1 MPGPDRHHHDRRP
14 SSLWPEAWHRW
25 RWEAVARRIFDESQK
40 LTTASDE
47 ELRQRTRRCRGLVKL
62 ASSDEAATIEVFAL
76 VREISGRVHGIRH
89 HPVQILG
96 ALAMSHGWI
105 AEMRTGEGKTLTS
118 LMTVTLLALRH
129 RGCHVFTANDYL
141 AARDCEF
148 ARPVLDWFGLTA
160 TVLHGELSAPER
172 ADCYRADVTYG
183 SEKEFGFDF
192 LRDRLSSIA
201 APGDEE
207 APDEI
212 TVVPSLRRRDGRGD
226 DVHEANVQTVDRS
239 TQHVPPTERRDY
251 GIRPANRDTTLKLQ
265 DGHPCAVI
273 DEADSIL
280 IDQASTPMIISCP
293 QPPSADD
300 IELLHWC
307 ERISEGLTAAA
318 DFSLDPRL
326 QSARLTQRGCR
337 KLRLTVKPTPVGR
350 LPVESVLTQVER
362 ALAARHFFRENR
374 EYLVIEERLEII
386 DQGTGRVLPGRKWRD
401 GLQQAIELRAGLPPS
416 DASGSAARV
425 TLQSYLRNY
434 QFLCGMTGTA
444 AEARSELKSTY
455 GLRVMSIATHHPC
468 RLVQLPTRIFADGQQ
483 KWSALFADL
492 ERLARSGRAVLVGTT
507 SIAASDQCAAELRGR
522 GLDVQVLH
530 AKHHREEAEIIRL
543 AGQPGRITVATNMA
557 GRGTDIQLHPD
568 VRAAGGLHVILSEMN
583 RSARIDRQ
591 LAGRAGRQGDP
602 GSYQVFVSLDDELLS
617 ILGAPRV
624 SRWKTRAQCRR
635 ENELNARWISVFA
648 RAQRLFERRSEQERS
663 QLLVRERQQWET
675 LLPLGLD
682 PYIELPTDV

>member
-1 MPGPDRHHHDRRP
+1 MSGPARQHHDRRP
-14 SSLWPEAWHRW
+14 SSRWPEAWHRW
-25 RWEAVARRIFDESQK
+25 RWEVVARRIFAESQK

-47 ELRQRTRRCRGLVKL
+47 QLQQQARRCRGLVKL
-62 ASSDEAATIEVFAL
+62 ATSDEAATVEVFAL

-141 AARDCEF
+141 ATRDCEF

-160 TVLHGELSAPER
+160 TVLHGELPVQDR
-172 ADCYRADVTYG
+172 AACYRADVTYG

-201 APGDEE
+201 APGGEG
-207 APDEI
+207 
-212 TVVPSLRRRDGRGD
+212 VS
-226 DVHEANVQTVDRS
+226 ANCETS
-239 TQHVPPTERRDY
+239 
-251 GIRPANRDTTLKLQ
+251 LKLQ

-280 IDQASTPMIISCP
+280 IDQTSTPMIISCP

-300 IELLHWC
+300 LELLHWC

-326 QSARLTQRGCR
+326 QSARLTHGGCR

-350 LPVESVLTQVER
+350 LPVESVFTQVER
-362 ALAARHFFRENR
+362 ALAARHFFRENL
-374 EYLVIEERLEII
+374 EYLVIDERLEIL

-401 GLQQAIELRAGLPPS
+401 GLQQAIELRAGLSPS

-434 QFLCGMTGTA
+434 RVLCGMTGTA
-444 AEARSELKSTY
+444 AEARSELKSTF
-455 GLRVMSIATHHPC
+455 GLRVMSIATHHPN
-468 RLVQLPTRIFADGQQ
+468 RLLQLPPRIFTSSQQ
-483 KWSALFADL
+483 KWSALFAEL
-492 ERLARSGRAVLVGTT
+492 ERIALSGRAALIGTT
-507 SIAASDQCAAELRGR
+507 SIAASEQCAAELRRR

-568 VRAAGGLHVILSEMN
+568 VRAVGGLHVILSEMS
-583 RSARIDRQ
+583 RSTRIDRQ

-602 GSYQVFVSLDDELLS
+602 GSYQIFVSLDDELLS
-617 ILGAPRV
+617 ILGVPRV
-624 SRWKTRAQCRR
+624 SRWKTRTQRR
-635 ENELNARWISVFA
+635 PAGELHRGWISVFTQ
-648 RAQRLFERRSEQERS
+648 AQRLFERRGAQERN
-663 QLLVRERQQWET
+663 QLLIREQQQWET
-675 LLPLGLD
+675 MRPLGLD

>member
-1 MPGPDRHHHDRRP
+1 MSGPDRQHHDRRP

-25 RWEAVARRIFDESQK
+25 RWNAVARRIFDESQK
-40 LTTASDE
+40 LTTVSDE
-47 ELRQRTRRCRGLVKL
+47 QLQQQARRCRGLVKL
-62 ASSDEAATIEVFAL
+62 AASGDAATVEVFAL
-76 VREISGRVHGIRH
+76 VREISGRVHGVRH

-118 LMTVTLLALRH
+118 LMTVALLALRH

-160 TVLHGELSAPER
+160 TVLHGELSVQDR
-172 ADCYRADVTYG
+172 AACYRADVTYG

-192 LRDRLSSIA
+192 LRDRLGSIA
-201 APGDEE
+201 APGD
-207 APDEI
+207 
-212 TVVPSLRRRDGRGD
+212 DG
-226 DVHEANVQTVDRS
+226 VS
-239 TQHVPPTERRDY
+239 
-251 GIRPANRDTTLKLQ
+251 ANRVTSSKLQ

-280 IDQASTPMIISCP
+280 IDQACTPMIISCP
-293 QPPSADD
+293 QPPSTDD

-326 QSARLTQRGCR
+326 QSARLTQGGCR

-350 LPVESVLTQVER
+350 LPVESVFTQVER

-374 EYLVIEERLEII
+374 EYLVIDERLEIL

-401 GLQQAIELRAGLPPS
+401 GLQQAIELRAGLAPS
-416 DASGSAARV
+416 DASGSAARI

-434 QFLCGMTGTA
+434 RVLCGMTGTA

-455 GLRVMSIATHHPC
+455 GLRVMSIATHHPG
-468 RLVQLPTRIFADGQQ
+468 RLLRLPPRLFADSPQ
-483 KWSALFADL
+483 KWSALLDEL
-492 ERLARSGRAVLVGTT
+492 ERIALSGRAVLVGTA
-507 SIAASDQCAAELRGR
+507 SIAASEHCAAELRGR

-530 AKHHREEAEIIRL
+530 AKHHREEAEIIRQ

-583 RSARIDRQ
+583 CSARIDRQ

-617 ILGAPRV
+617 ILDAQRV
-624 SRWKTRAQCRR
+624 ARWKTRAQHRPAG
-635 ENELNARWISVFA
+635 ELDIRWLSVFTQ
-648 RAQRLFERRSEQERS
+648 AQRLFERRGVHERNRLLIREQ
-663 QLLVRERQQWET
+663 QQRETMR
-675 LLPLGLD
+675 PLGLD

>member
-1 MPGPDRHHHDRRP
+1 MSGPARQHHDRRP
-14 SSLWPEAWHRW
+14 SSRWPEAWHRW
-25 RWEAVARRIFDESQK
+25 RWEVVARRIFAESQK

-47 ELRQRTRRCRGLVKL
+47 QLQQQARRCRGLVKL
-62 ASSDEAATIEVFAL
+62 ATSDEAATVEVFAL

-141 AARDCEF
+141 ATRDCEF

-160 TVLHGELSAPER
+160 TVLHGELPVQDR
-172 ADCYRADVTYG
+172 AACYRADVTYG

-201 APGDEE
+201 APGGEG
-207 APDEI
+207 
-212 TVVPSLRRRDGRGD
+212 VS
-226 DVHEANVQTVDRS
+226 ANCETS
-239 TQHVPPTERRDY
+239 
-251 GIRPANRDTTLKLQ
+251 LKLQ
-265 DGHPCAVI
+265 DGHSCAVI

-280 IDQASTPMIISCP
+280 IDQTSTPMIISCP

-300 IELLHWC
+300 LELLHWC

-326 QSARLTQRGCR
+326 QSARLTHGGCR

-350 LPVESVLTQVER
+350 LPVESVFTQVER
-362 ALAARHFFRENR
+362 ALAARHFFRENL
-374 EYLVIEERLEII
+374 EYLVIDERLEIL

-401 GLQQAIELRAGLPPS
+401 GLQQAIELRAGLSPS

-434 QFLCGMTGTA
+434 RVLCGMTGTA
-444 AEARSELKSTY
+444 AEARSELKSTF
-455 GLRVMSIATHHPC
+455 GLRVMSIATHHPN
-468 RLVQLPTRIFADGQQ
+468 RLLQLPPRIFTSSQQ
-483 KWSALFADL
+483 KWSALFAEL
-492 ERLARSGRAVLVGTT
+492 ERIALSGRAALIGTT
-507 SIAASDQCAAELRGR
+507 SIAASEQCAAELRRR

-568 VRAAGGLHVILSEMN
+568 VRAVGGLHVILSEMS
-583 RSARIDRQ
+583 RSTRIDRQ

-602 GSYQVFVSLDDELLS
+602 GSYQIFVSLDDELLS
-617 ILGAPRV
+617 ILGVPRV
-624 SRWKTRAQCRR
+624 SRWKTRTQRR
-635 ENELNARWISVFA
+635 PAGELHRGWISVFTQ
-648 RAQRLFERRSEQERS
+648 AQRLFERRGAQERN
-663 QLLVRERQQWET
+663 QLLIREQQQWET
-675 LLPLGLD
+675 MRPLGLD

>member
-1 MPGPDRHHHDRRP
+1 MRSPHKHNPDRRV
-14 SSLWPEAWHRW
+14 SSILPPGWHRW
-25 RWEAVARRIFDESQK
+25 RWEAVARRVWDESQK
-40 LTTASDE
+40 LMTTSAVD
-47 ELRQRTRRCRGLVKL
+47 LQQRARLCRGQVKL
-62 ASSDEAATIEVFAL
+62 ATVDEPVIVEVFAL

-118 LMTVTLLALRH
+118 LMTVTLLALRN
-129 RGCHVFTANDYL
+129 RGCHVLTANDYL

-148 ARPVLDWFGLTA
+148 AKPVLDWFGLTA
-160 TVLHGELSAPER
+160 TVLHAELPAQER
-172 ADCYRADVTYG
+172 AACYRADVTYG

-201 APGDEE
+201 APGDE
-207 APDEI
+207 
-212 TVVPSLRRRDGRGD
+212 GR
-226 DVHEANVQTVDRS
+226 S
-239 TQHVPPTERRDY
+239 
-251 GIRPANRDTTLKLQ
+251 ANRDTNSKIQ
-265 DGHPCAVI
+265 DGHVCALI

-300 IELLHWC
+300 LELLHWC
-307 ERISEGLTAAA
+307 EHFSGTLTAAT
-318 DFSLDPRL
+318 DFALDPRL
-326 QSARLTQRGCR
+326 QAARLTHRGCR

-350 LPVESVLTQVER
+350 LPVESVFTQVER

-416 DASGSAARV
+416 DACGSAARV

-434 QFLCGMTGTA
+434 RFLCGMTGTA
-444 AEARSELKSTY
+444 AEARSELRNTY
-455 GLRVMSIATHHPC
+455 GLRVMSIATHQPC
-468 RLVQLPTRIFADGQQ
+468 RLLQLPTRIYASSQQ
-483 KWSALFADL
+483 KWSVLIAEL
-492 ERLARSGRAVLVGTT
+492 ERIALSGRAVLVGTT
-507 SIAASDQCAAELRGR
+507 SIVASEQCAAELRQR

-530 AKHHREEAEIIRL
+530 AKHHREESEIVRL

-568 VRAAGGLHVILSEMN
+568 VRAAGGLHVMLSEMN

-591 LAGRAGRQGDP
+591 LAGRAARQGDP
-602 GSYQVFVSLDDELLS
+602 GSYQIFVSLEDELLT
-617 ILGAPRV
+617 ILGAKRV
-624 SRWKTRAQCRR
+624 SQWKNLARRSRA
-635 ENELNARWISVFA
+635 EELPRNWISHFA
-648 RAQRLFERRSEQERS
+648 RAQRLFERRSEQERN
-663 QLLVRERQQWET
+663 QLLVREQKQWET
-675 LLPLGLD
+675 MLPLGLD

>member
-1 MPGPDRHHHDRRP
+1 MSGPDRQHHDRRP

-25 RWEAVARRIFDESQK
+25 RWNAVARRIFDESQK
-40 LTTASDE
+40 LTTVSDE
-47 ELRQRTRRCRGLVKL
+47 QLQQQARRCRGLVKL
-62 ASSDEAATIEVFAL
+62 AASDDAATVEVFAL
-76 VREISGRVHGIRH
+76 VREISGRVHGVRH

-105 AEMRTGEGKTLTS
+105 AEMRTGERKTLTS
-118 LMTVTLLALRH
+118 LMTVALLALRH

-148 ARPVLDWFGLTA
+148 ARPVLDWFGLSA
-160 TVLHGELSAPER
+160 MVLHGELSAPDR
-172 ADCYRADVTYG
+172 AACYRADVTYG

-192 LRDRLSSIA
+192 LRDRLGSIA
-201 APGDEE
+201 APGD
-207 APDEI
+207 
-212 TVVPSLRRRDGRGD
+212 DG
-226 DVHEANVQTVDRS
+226 VS
-239 TQHVPPTERRDY
+239 
-251 GIRPANRDTTLKLQ
+251 ANRDTSSKLQ

-326 QSARLTQRGCR
+326 QSARLTQGGCR

-350 LPVESVLTQVER
+350 LPVESVFTQVER

-374 EYLVIEERLEII
+374 EYLVIDERLEIL

-401 GLQQAIELRAGLPPS
+401 GLQQAIELRAGLAPS
-416 DASGSAARV
+416 DASGSAARI

-434 QFLCGMTGTA
+434 RVLCGMTGTA

-455 GLRVMSIATHHPC
+455 GLRVMSIATHHPS
-468 RLVQLPTRIFADGQQ
+468 RLLRLPPRLFADSPQ
-483 KWSALFADL
+483 KWSALLDEL
-492 ERLARSGRAVLVGTT
+492 ERIALSGRAVLVGTA
-507 SIAASDQCAAELRGR
+507 SIAASEHCAAELRGR

-530 AKHHREEAEIIRL
+530 AKHHREEAEIIRQ

-583 RSARIDRQ
+583 CSARIDRQ

-617 ILGAPRV
+617 ILDAQRV
-624 SRWKTRAQCRR
+624 ARWKTRAQRR
-635 ENELNARWISVFA
+635 PAGELDIRWLSVFTQ
-648 RAQRLFERRSEQERS
+648 AQRLFERRGVHERNRLLIREQ
-663 QLLVRERQQWET
+663 QQWET
-675 LLPLGLD
+675 MRPLGLD

>member
-1 MPGPDRHHHDRRP
+1 MSGPDRHPHDRRP

-40 LTTASDE
+40 LTSASDE
-47 ELRQRTRRCRGLVKL
+47 QLLQRARHCRGLVKL
-62 ASSDEAATIEVFAL
+62 TTSDNAATVEVFAL

-96 ALAMSHGWI
+96 ALAMSHGWV

-148 ARPVLDWFGLTA
+148 AKPVLDWFGLSA
-160 TVLHGELSAPER
+160 TVLHGELSAQDR
-172 ADCYRADVTYG
+172 VACYRADVTYG

-192 LRDRLSSIA
+192 LRDRLGSIA
-201 APGDEE
+201 APGDED
-207 APDEI
+207 APDET
-212 TVVPSLRRRDGRGD
+212 TVVPSLRRRDGRGV
-226 DVHEANVQTVDRS
+226 DVHTVEPS
-239 TQHVPPTERRDY
+239 SQHVPSAERRDY
-251 GIRPANRDTTLKLQ
+251 SNRSANHETGPKLQ
-265 DGHPCAVI
+265 DGHACAVI

-293 QPPSADD
+293 QPPSTDD

-307 ERISEGLTAAA
+307 EYISDGLTAAA

-350 LPVESVLTQVER
+350 LPVESVFTQVER

-374 EYLVIEERLEII
+374 EYLVIGERLEII

-401 GLQQAIELRAGLPPS
+401 GLHQAIELRAGLAPS
-416 DASGSAARV
+416 DASGSAARI

-434 QFLCGMTGTA
+434 RVLCGMTGTA
-444 AEARSELKSTY
+444 AEARAELKSTY
-455 GLRVMSIATHHPC
+455 GLRVMSIATHHPS
-468 RLVQLPTRIFADGQQ
+468 RLLQLPPRIFTSSPQ
-483 KWSALFADL
+483 KWSALIAEL
-492 ERLARSGRAVLVGTT
+492 ERIARSGRAALVGTT
-507 SIAASDQCAAELRGR
+507 SIAASEQCAAELRGR

-602 GSYQVFVSLDDELLS
+602 GSYQIFVSLDDELLS

-624 SRWKTRAQCRR
+624 SRWKTRTQRR
-635 ENELNARWISVFA
+635 PMGELDASWISVFTQ
-648 RAQRLFERRSEQERS
+648 AQLLFERRGAQERS
-663 QLLVRERQQWET
+663 QLLIREQQQWET
-675 LLPLGLD
+675 MRPLGLD

>member
-1 MPGPDRHHHDRRP
+1 MSGPARQHHDRRP
-14 SSLWPEAWHRW
+14 SSRWPEAWHRW
-25 RWEAVARRIFDESQK
+25 RWEVVARRIFAESQK

-47 ELRQRTRRCRGLVKL
+47 QLQQQARRCRGLVKL
-62 ASSDEAATIEVFAL
+62 ATSDEAATVEVFAL

-141 AARDCEF
+141 ATRDCEF

-160 TVLHGELSAPER
+160 MVLHGELPVQDR
-172 ADCYRADVTYG
+172 AACYRADVTYG

-201 APGDEE
+201 APGGEG
-207 APDEI
+207 
-212 TVVPSLRRRDGRGD
+212 VS
-226 DVHEANVQTVDRS
+226 ANCETS
-239 TQHVPPTERRDY
+239 
-251 GIRPANRDTTLKLQ
+251 LKLQ

-280 IDQASTPMIISCP
+280 IDQTSTPMIISCP

-300 IELLHWC
+300 LELLHWC

-326 QSARLTQRGCR
+326 QSARLTHGGCR

-350 LPVESVLTQVER
+350 LPVESVFTQVER
-362 ALAARHFFRENR
+362 ALAARHFFRENL
-374 EYLVIEERLEII
+374 EYLVIDERLEIL

-401 GLQQAIELRAGLPPS
+401 GLQQAIELRAGLSPS

-434 QFLCGMTGTA
+434 RVLCGMTGTA
-444 AEARSELKSTY
+444 AEARSELKSTF
-455 GLRVMSIATHHPC
+455 GLRVMSIATHHPN
-468 RLVQLPTRIFADGQQ
+468 RLLQLPPRIFTSSQQ
-483 KWSALFADL
+483 KWSALFAEL
-492 ERLARSGRAVLVGTT
+492 ERIALSGRAALIGTT
-507 SIAASDQCAAELRGR
+507 SIAASEQCAAELRRR

-568 VRAAGGLHVILSEMN
+568 VRAVGGLHVILSEMS
-583 RSARIDRQ
+583 RSTRIDRQ

-602 GSYQVFVSLDDELLS
+602 GSYQIFVSLDDELLS
-617 ILGAPRV
+617 ILGVPRV
-624 SRWKTRAQCRR
+624 SRWKTRTQRR
-635 ENELNARWISVFA
+635 PAGELHRGWISVFTQ
-648 RAQRLFERRSEQERS
+648 AQRLFERRGAQERN
-663 QLLVRERQQWET
+663 QLLIREQQQWET
-675 LLPLGLD
+675 MRPLGLD

>member
-1 MPGPDRHHHDRRP
+1 MSLPVRHPHDRRP
-14 SSLWPEAWHRW
+14 SSLWPEMWHRW
-25 RWEAVARRIFDESQK
+25 RWEAVARRIFGESLK

-47 ELRQRTRRCRGLVKL
+47 QLQQQARRCRGLVKL
-62 ASSDEAATIEVFAL
+62 ANSDEAATVEVFAL

-89 HPVQILG
+89 HSVQILG

-141 AARDCEF
+141 ATRDCEF

-160 TVLHGELSAPER
+160 TVLHGELPVQDR
-172 ADCYRADVTYG
+172 AACYRADVTYG

-201 APGDEE
+201 APGGEG
-207 APDEI
+207 
-212 TVVPSLRRRDGRGD
+212 VS
-226 DVHEANVQTVDRS
+226 ANCETS
-239 TQHVPPTERRDY
+239 
-251 GIRPANRDTTLKLQ
+251 LKLQ

-293 QPPSADD
+293 QPPSTDD

-326 QSARLTQRGCR
+326 QSARLTHGGCR

-350 LPVESVLTQVER
+350 LPVESVFTQVER
-362 ALAARHFFRENR
+362 ALAARHFFRENL
-374 EYLVIEERLEII
+374 EYLVIDERLEIL

-401 GLQQAIELRAGLPPS
+401 GLQQAIELRAGLSPS

-434 QFLCGMTGTA
+434 RVLCGMTGTA
-444 AEARSELKSTY
+444 AEARSELKSTF
-455 GLRVMSIATHHPC
+455 GLRVMSIATHHPS
-468 RLVQLPTRIFADGQQ
+468 RLLQLPPRIFTSSQQ
-483 KWSALFADL
+483 KWSALFAEL
-492 ERLARSGRAVLVGTT
+492 ERIALSGRAALVGTT
-507 SIAASDQCAAELRGR
+507 SIAASEQCAAELRRR

-568 VRAAGGLHVILSEMN
+568 VRAVGGLHVILSEMS

-602 GSYQVFVSLDDELLS
+602 GSYQIFVSLDDELLS
-617 ILGAPRV
+617 ILGVPRV
-624 SRWKTRAQCRR
+624 SRWKTRTQRR
-635 ENELNARWISVFA
+635 PAGELHRGWISVFTQ
-648 RAQRLFERRSEQERS
+648 AQRLFERRGAQERN
-663 QLLVRERQQWET
+663 QLLIREQQQWET
-675 LLPLGLD
+675 MRPLGLD